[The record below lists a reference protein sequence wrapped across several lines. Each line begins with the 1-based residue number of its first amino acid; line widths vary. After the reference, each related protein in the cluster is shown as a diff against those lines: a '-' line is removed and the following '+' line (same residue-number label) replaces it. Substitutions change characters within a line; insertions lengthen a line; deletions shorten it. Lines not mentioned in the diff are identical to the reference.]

1 MGLKQITYDKILKKG
16 KIQPSEKTELT
27 QALDLGGG
35 NKATWFI
42 EDGYAWPSS
51 SQNIIKSSK
60 KVIKSIVDGFK
71 GEKTA
76 ESAQGKIS
84 ATYKIGRQKVKF
96 METGGAAATKAVSDA
111 KMTQIQEIGSAKV
124 FEYAIKLNRQKY
136 SSLENLMAVKN
147 LMDELTDIWVKES
160 GGKLTEVD
168 EEWLESFYKQQKV
181 LIDKISTPHFTE
193 FNRDGGFM
201 DYVTNI
207 VKEFGISQK
216 DNWDP
221 ADIWLIQDEEK
232 ARKSIDRILNRGA
245 GRKTD
250 SRLKEFNA
258 MMRVLFNSKKV
269 FGISLKKIG
278 SGNAQ
283 IKFYNDTKQS
293 FTDQA
298 SMEFKFN
305 YALCKMGTKR
315 DKAGDKTLSSQD
327 TRFVVEQG
335 NGAQHDFQI
344 KSNSST
350 SFGGLKWEPT
360 SKGASAARLGKAT
373 VELVIRAMDDHGLTF
388 DKSNASYPKSAE
400 EFKSQIETYRSMIK
414 DLIRQGVDIEVKDEN
429 VAIDNLLLVFTTKPF
444 VANSK
449 LMQITWLYKV
459 MVEMSRSERND
470 FCSDMIFLAMKVGRG
485 KDDRYGPFAKI
496 Y

>member
-1 MGLKQITYDKILKKG
+1 M
-16 KIQPSEKTELT
+16 S
-27 QALDLGGG
+27 
-35 NKATWFI
+35 
-42 EDGYAWPSS
+42 
-51 SQNIIKSSK
+51 KS
-60 KVIKSIVDGFK
+60 
-71 GEKTA
+71 
-76 ESAQGKIS
+76 
-84 ATYKIGRQKVKF
+84 RN
-96 METGGAAATKAVSDA
+96 
-111 KMTQIQEIGSAKV
+111 
-124 FEYAIKLNRQKY
+124 LRKY
-136 SSLENLMAVKN
+136 TSVENLKADKN

-168 EEWLESFYKQQKV
+168 EEWLKSFHKQQEV
-181 LIDKISTPHFTE
+181 LINKISTPHFTE

-201 DYVTNI
+201 DYVTDI

-221 ADIWLIQDEEK
+221 ADIWLIEDEEK

-278 SGNAQ
+278 SGSAR

-298 SMEFKFN
+298 SMEFKYN
-305 YALCKMGTKR
+305 YALCKLGTKR
-315 DKAGDKTLSSQD
+315 DRAGDQTLSTQD

-344 KSNSST
+344 KANNSSDF
-350 SFGGLKWEPT
+350 SGLKWEPT

-373 VELVIRAMDDHGLTF
+373 VELVVRAMEDHGLSF
-388 DKSNASYPKSAE
+388 DKANTSYPRSAE
-400 EFKSQIETYRSMIK
+400 EFLAEIDTYKSMIK
-414 DLIRQGVDIEVKDEN
+414 SLIQQGVDIEVKDEQ
-429 VAIDNLLLVFTTKPF
+429 VAVDNLLLVFTTKPH

-449 LMQITWLYKV
+449 CMQITWLHQV
-459 MVEMSRSERND
+459 MVELSRSERND

-485 KDDRYGPFAKI
+485 RSDRYGPFAKI

>member
-60 KVIKSIVDGFK
+60 KVIKSIVDGFTA
-71 GEKTA
+71 EKTA
-76 ESAQGKIS
+76 ESSQGKIS

-136 SSLENLMAVKN
+136 SSLENLMADKN

-168 EEWLESFYKQQKV
+168 EEWLESFYKQQKA

-193 FNRDGGFM
+193 FNHSGGFM

-221 ADIWLIQDEEK
+221 ADIWLIEDEEK
-232 ARKSIDRILNRGA
+232 ARKSIDRLLNRGA
-245 GRKTD
+245 GR
-250 SRLKEFNA
+250 
-258 MMRVLFNSKKV
+258 
-269 FGISLKKIG
+269 
-278 SGNAQ
+278 
-283 IKFYNDTKQS
+283 
-293 FTDQA
+293 
-298 SMEFKFN
+298 
-305 YALCKMGTKR
+305 
-315 DKAGDKTLSSQD
+315 
-327 TRFVVEQG
+327 
-335 NGAQHDFQI
+335 
-344 KSNSST
+344 
-350 SFGGLKWEPT
+350 
-360 SKGASAARLGKAT
+360 
-373 VELVIRAMDDHGLTF
+373 
-388 DKSNASYPKSAE
+388 
-400 EFKSQIETYRSMIK
+400 
-414 DLIRQGVDIEVKDEN
+414 
-429 VAIDNLLLVFTTKPF
+429 
-444 VANSK
+444 
-449 LMQITWLYKV
+449 
-459 MVEMSRSERND
+459 
-470 FCSDMIFLAMKVGRG
+470 
-485 KDDRYGPFAKI
+485 
-496 Y
+496 

>member
-60 KVIKSIVDGFK
+60 KVIKSIVDGFTA
-71 GEKTA
+71 EKTA
-76 ESAQGKIS
+76 ESSQGKIS

-136 SSLENLMAVKN
+136 SSLENLMADKK
-147 LMDELTDIWVKES
+147 LMDELTDKWVKES

-168 EEWLESFYKQQKV
+168 EEWLESFYKQHKL

-201 DYVTNI
+201 DYVTDI

-245 GRKTD
+245 GRKTEA
-250 SRLKEFNA
+250 RLTEFNA
-258 MMRVLFNSKKV
+258 MMRVLFNSKRV
-269 FGISLKKIG
+269 FGISLKKVG
-278 SGNAQ
+278 SGSAR
-283 IKFYNDTKQS
+283 IKFYNDTKKA

-298 SMEFKFN
+298 SMEFKYN
-305 YALCKMGTKR
+305 YALCKLGTKR
-315 DKAGDKTLSSQD
+315 DKAGEQTLSSQD
-327 TRFVVEQG
+327 TRFVIEQG
-335 NGAQHDFQI
+335 NGATHDFQI
-344 KSNSST
+344 KANNSTDFS
-350 SFGGLKWEPT
+350 GLKWEPT
-360 SKGASAARLGKAT
+360 TKGASAARLGKAT
-373 VELVIRAMDDHGLTF
+373 VELVVRAMEDHGLSF
-388 DKSNASYPKSAE
+388 DKANTSYPRNAE
-400 EFKSQIETYRSMIK
+400 DFLAEMDTYKSMIK
-414 DLIRQGVDIEVKDEN
+414 DLIRQGVDIEVKDEQ
-429 VAIDNLLLVFTTKPF
+429 VAVDNLLLVYTTKPH

-449 LMQITWLYKV
+449 CMQITWLHQV
-459 MVEMSRSERND
+459 MVGLARTERNE

-485 KDDRYGPFAKI
+485 KSDRYGPFAKI

>member
-35 NKATWFI
+35 DKATWFV
-42 EDGYAWPSS
+42 EDGYTWPSG

-60 KVIKSIVDGFK
+60 KAIKSIVDGFK

-76 ESAQGKIS
+76 ESSQGKIS

-111 KMTQIQEIGSAKV
+111 KMTQIQELGSAKV
-124 FEYAIKLNRQKY
+124 FEYAIKLNSKKY
-136 SSLENLMAVKN
+136 TSVENLKADKN

-168 EEWLESFYKQQKV
+168 DEWLESFHKQQEV
-181 LIDKISTPHFTE
+181 LINKISTPHFTE

-201 DYVTNI
+201 DYVTDI

-221 ADIWLIQDEEK
+221 ADIWLIEDEEK
-232 ARKSIDRILNRGA
+232 ARKSIDKILNRGS

-400 EFKSQIETYRSMIK
+400 EFKPQIETYRSMIK

-429 VAIDNLLLVFTTKPF
+429 VAINNLLFVFTTKPF

-485 KDDRYGPFAKI
+485 KSDRYGPFAKI

>member
-1 MGLKQITYDKILKKG
+1 MGLEQIKYNQILKKG
-16 KIQPSEKTELT
+16 KIQPSEKEELEK
-27 QALDLGGG
+27 ALDLGGG
-35 NKATWFI
+35 DKATWFI
-42 EDGYAWPSS
+42 EKGYEWPSGT
-51 SQNIIKSSK
+51 QNIIKSSK
-60 KVIKSIVDGFK
+60 SVISKILDGFDGDK
-71 GEKTA
+71 IA
-76 ESAQGKIS
+76 ENTSGKIG

-96 METGGAAATKAVSDA
+96 MESGGAAATKPVSDH
-111 KMTQIQEIGSAKV
+111 KMTQIQELGSAKV
-124 FEYAIKLNRQKY
+124 FEYAIKLNSKKY
-136 SSLENLMAVKN
+136 SSLENMKADKDLMK
-147 LMDELTDIWVKES
+147 ELTDIWVNES
-160 GGKLTEVD
+160 NGKLTEVD
-168 EEWLESFYKQQKV
+168 EEWLVSFHKQQHV
-181 LIDKISTPHFTE
+181 LIDKISTPKFTE
-193 FNRDGGFM
+193 FNQNGGFM
-201 DYVTNI
+201 DYVSGI
-207 VKEFGISQK
+207 VAEFGITQK

-221 ADIWLIQDEEK
+221 ADIWLIEDEQK
-232 ARKSIDRILNRGA
+232 ARDSINRILNRGK

-278 SGNAQ
+278 SGSAR

-293 FTDQA
+293 FTDQK
-298 SMEFKFN
+298 SMEFKFS
-305 YALCKMGTKR
+305 YALCKMGTKK

-373 VELVIRAMDDHGLTF
+373 VELVLRAMDDHGLSF
-388 DKSNASYPKSAE
+388 DKSNTSYPRSAE
-400 EFKSQIETYRSMIK
+400 EFKPQIETYRSMIK
-414 DLIRQGVDIEVKDEN
+414 DLIQQGVDIEVKDEN
-429 VAIDNLLLVFTTKPF
+429 VAIDNILFVFTTKPF

-449 LMQITWLYKV
+449 LMQITWLHKV
-459 MVEMSRSERND
+459 MVEMSRSERDD

-485 KDDRYGPFAKI
+485 KSDRYGPFAKI

>member
-1 MGLKQITYDKILKKG
+1 MGLSQIKYSQILKKG
-16 KIQPSEKTELT
+16 KIQPSEKEEL
-27 QALDLGGG
+27 QKALDLGGG
-35 NKATWFI
+35 DKVTWFV
-42 EDGYAWPSS
+42 EDGYSRPSG

-60 KVIKSIVDGFK
+60 SVISKIVNGFDGDEIAVNKS
-71 GEKTA
+71 
-76 ESAQGKIS
+76 GKIG

-96 METGGAAATKAVSDA
+96 MESGGAAATKPVSDH
-111 KMTQIQEIGSAKV
+111 KMTQIQELGSAKV
-124 FEYAIKLNRQKY
+124 FEYAIKLNSKKY
-136 SSLENLMAVKN
+136 NTVENLKADKN
-147 LMDELTDIWVKES
+147 LMKELTDIWVNES
-160 GGKLTEVD
+160 NGKLTEVD
-168 EEWLESFYKQQKV
+168 EEWLVSFHKQQEV
-181 LIDKISTPHFTE
+181 LINKISTPRFTE
-193 FNRDGGFM
+193 FNQNGGFM
-201 DYVTNI
+201 KYVTDI
-207 VKEFGISQK
+207 VAEFGITQK

-221 ADIWLIQDEEK
+221 ADIWLIEDEAK
-232 ARKSIDRILNRGA
+232 AIKSIDRILNRGR

-278 SGNAQ
+278 SGKAK
-283 IKFYNDTKQS
+283 IEFYNDTKQS

-485 KDDRYGPFAKI
+485 KSDRYGPFAKI